1 MQNIFRKG
9 KYFRERKIFSSVWL
23 HSKKCFGKYFLLFG
37 CIFENNRENTY
48 STWCSHFL
56 NFQTKPN
63 QKKIING
70 VIWVKENP
78 FVRVVGLTNGFV
90 EVVGSSARCDL
101 VRSARCEW
109 VRRQS
114 GASGF
119 ENDGETISPVVRQS
133 LYSLFFLSLSLSLR
147 VVRKWQDNLDDR
159 WLGSTRV
166 GLNDRSDAIV
176 LLRCDLVVFLLRQGD
191 LLAFSL
197 SLSLLFSKAG
207 NRLKWKW
214 KRKSFSTVL
223 AIFYGQPGNG
233 FQFDPIWS
241 NNQTPTF
248 PENHFW
254 NQFEAKTN
262 GALIAIVKR
271 LVS

>member
-1 MQNIFRKG
+1 MFLQISIRLCLVG
-9 KYFRERKIFSSVWL
+9 CKIFSSVWL
-23 HSKKCFGKYFLLFG
+23 HSKKCFGKYFLVFG
-37 CIFENNRENTY
+37 CIFENNRENTF

-70 VIWVKENP
+70 AIWVKENP

-133 LYSLFFLSLSLSLR
+133 LYSFFFLSLSLSLR
-147 VVRKWQDNLDDR
+147 VVRKWRDDLDDR
-159 WLGSTRV
+159 WLGSTRM
-166 GLNDRSDAIV
+166 GLNDQSDAIV

-197 SLSLLFSKAG
+197 SLSSIFQGRKLFEVKMKTEIIFHRFGYILRSTRKWFSVWP
-207 NRLKWKW
+207 NLK
-214 KRKSFSTVL
+214 
-223 AIFYGQPGNG
+223 
-233 FQFDPIWS
+233 
-241 NNQTPTF
+241 
-248 PENHFW
+248 
-254 NQFEAKTN
+254 
-262 GALIAIVKR
+262 
-271 LVS
+271 